1 MLKSFTTATFEKFTQ
16 NWAHLTAAN
25 TLDPSSARARL
36 DPEQIWWC
44 QHSCASCGC
53 PRTADILPVLG
64 LTWVPVLSQY
74 RLLSNPGEAAGI
86 SFQKEFHQLYL
97 VLFCQQQNPSHLLHS
112 LEDGS
117 AFLNLSFGAVSR
129 LYPLFYLTLESVQ
142 NAGFSVYPV
151 ISSKDWTLSALCQR

>member
-1 MLKSFTTATFEKFTQ
+1 MPGPGWIQSRSDG
-16 NWAHLTAAN
+16 AN
-25 TLDPSSARARL
+25 THVHLVDAQGLQTYSQCRVSPG
-36 DPEQIWWC
+36 C
-44 QHSCASCGC
+44 Q
-53 PRTADILPVLG
+53 L
-64 LTWVPVLSQY
+64 LSQD

-97 VLFCQQQNPSHLLHS
+97 VLFCQRQNPGHLLHS

-117 AFLNLSFGAVSR
+117 AFLNLSFGVVSR
-129 LYPLFYLTLESVQ
+129 LYPLFYLTLKSVQ